1 MRRALWWCSTIVAAF
16 QLQLAAAEPPTTRVP
31 VLPSVAALAVR
42 VDLDVRR
49 ERGRFAAEVIRRVYA
64 PPASRQV
71 PLDLLLTEPPAAAPL
86 LVDVPLTPDIWSR
99 AIFKRPVTT
108 EQLLAS
114 ILADRRAA
122 LLCRGLLGADDDTL
136 AFYASHP
143 ALLTF
148 IYERA
153 PGAFAAF
160 AGSIRIRD
168 GQLVV
173 PGGEPARVLWDVAVA
188 APTDDPEAFLRALLF
203 EPEARPAYMF
213 DVLATAS
220 PESRAFALGLWI
232 ADPSLRARR
241 FQALLAEVR
250 TSFREWHVE
259 ELPFGR
265 PLNDLALLL
274 LRIRTGSDGAPAA
287 PADRRFWASVFDADP
302 LAVAPGDMA
311 AAAHT
316 RIDAAWLLRA
326 TSGDMYARGDRLDQL
341 AFGQRVFGSRAAA
354 ASEPS
359 ASVLHEMTTRRMLLL
374 ELERMGISSPDVYA
388 AGLRQARLAG
398 AGGGD
403 RFWTLAQLQGAFAVV
418 ARMTWTGTLDS
429 PSAEALMRSL
439 FALPLQDGDVRG
451 ALADW
456 YQSMLSAHLPAG
468 ENWQARTVAGVAGG
482 PTPGDPIVDWEG
494 ERYRIDLAGAERRR
508 IEAIQSR
515 QGGPDLDT
523 AFAVA
528 GLARKAAQVVTPEAA
543 REVAGEARQLVST
556 AGRLLARP
564 PVAGMA
570 AGVALPRDGREWLMR
585 TASELERAVRENDLR
600 RANRAGEALLPLG
613 DIALGQALLS
623 LVYAIHLGDPDGP
636 ALLGANV
643 SLRHDFGFGRRDG
656 ENRARGPWALPRQ
669 DFQPGVPWHVTG
681 SLVGLD
687 IALAPLSLR
696 RMSMDSLANPP
707 RLQSIEREAFAVN
720 VALLDPRA
728 LGDIDRDRIVDA
740 IGRGRARVRTL
751 GAAPAAEFGK
761 LENELALDGWRVRT
775 LRWVLHNEPA
785 SIENQFSLA
794 ELATLGGLEPA
805 AFDTWGANSL
815 LSVGCLCTRFPLPRI
830 WRVLAGRTQLAMMA
844 ASTVEMNLELAQR
857 FAVLHLPA
865 ALLPSVLATAMQ
877 DFVDTV
883 DTADANDLTALS
895 GHARALGR
903 NAVDDYV
910 AATAANGPL
919 VPAHEV
925 SFEP

>member
-16 QLQLAAAEPPTTRVP
+16 QLHLSAAEPSTTRVP
-31 VLPSVAALAVR
+31 VLPSVSALASR
-42 VDLDVRR
+42 VELDVRR
-49 ERGRFAAEVIRRVYA
+49 ERARFTAEIIRRVYA
-64 PPASRQV
+64 PPANRLV
-71 PLDLLLTEPPAAAPL
+71 ALDLVPTEPPLAAPL

-148 IYERA
+148 ISERA

-168 GQLVV
+168 GELVV
-173 PGGEPARVLWDVAVA
+173 PGGEPARALWELAVS
-188 APTDDPEAFLRALLF
+188 APTQDPEAFVRALLL
-203 EPEARPAYMF
+203 EPEARAAYVF

-220 PESRAFALGLWI
+220 PEARAFALGLWI

-241 FQALLAEVR
+241 FQALLAESR

-265 PLNDLALLL
+265 PMNDLALLL
-274 LRIRTGSDGAPAA
+274 LRIRTGVDGAPAP
-287 PADRRFWASVFDADP
+287 PADRRFWAAVFDADP
-302 LAVAPGDMA
+302 SAVAPGDIA

-316 RIDAAWLLRA
+316 RFDAAWLLRA

-354 ASEPS
+354 EFEPS
-359 ASVLHEMTTRRMLLL
+359 ASVLHEMATRRMLLL
-374 ELERMGISSPDVYA
+374 GLERMGITSPDVYA
-388 AGLRQARLAG
+388 AGLHQARLAG
-398 AGGGD
+398 AGGAD
-403 RFWTLAQLQGAFAVV
+403 RFWTLAQVQGAFAVV
-418 ARMTWTGTLDS
+418 ARMTRTGLLDARA
-429 PSAEALMRSL
+429 AEALMRSL
-439 FALPLQDGDVRG
+439 FALPLQDGDFRG

-456 YQSMLSAHLPAG
+456 YQSALSAHLPTG
-468 ENWQARTVAGVAGG
+468 ESWQARTVAGVAGG
-482 PTPGDPIVDWEG
+482 PTPGDPVVDWEG

-523 AFAVA
+523 AFAVV
-528 GLARKAAQVVTPEAA
+528 GLARKAMQVATPASA
-543 REVAGEARQLVST
+543 REVASEARQLMST
-556 AGRLLARP
+556 AGGLLARP
-564 PVAGMA
+564 PATGMA
-570 AGVALPRDGREWLMR
+570 AGVPLPRDGREWLMR
-585 TASELERAVRENDLR
+585 TAEELERAVRDNDLH
-600 RANRAGEALLPLG
+600 RANRAGDVLLPLG

-656 ENRARGPWALPRQ
+656 ENRSRGPWALPRQ
-669 DFQPGVPWHVTG
+669 DFQPGVPWHVAG

-740 IGRGRARVRTL
+740 IGRGRARVRAL
-751 GAAPAAEFGK
+751 GGAPAEFDT
-761 LENELALDGWRVRT
+761 LQNEVALDGWRLRT
-775 LRWVLHNEPA
+775 LRWVLQNERA

-794 ELATLGGLEPA
+794 ELAMLGGLEPA

-815 LSVGCLCTRFPLPRI
+815 LSVGCLCTRFPPPHT

-865 ALLPSVLATAMQ
+865 ALLPSVLTTAMQ

-883 DTADANDLTALS
+883 DTADANDLPALS
-895 GHARALGR
+895 RHARAIGR

-925 SFEP
+925 DSEP